1 MKILA
6 VSGDV
11 QETSNKPARGGMH
24 MSVRLSVA
32 RNFSWTF
39 VVVILALQGTST
51 ASARIEV
58 MLSIQEYFESAD
70 LVVEARI
77 DSEEPIRQRDGECG
91 IRYQATVLHE
101 FKNSPQIRGRQ
112 LTFGRFAGL
121 YSRETY
127 VLFLRYETDP
137 EAAYREVKERY
148 DLPDPNTNE
157 GKERISMTIKCD
169 GLFPGLVY
177 NAKTAWDVRDNGVAI
192 EGILPFDFP
201 RNIRKSQA
209 DKLLWLVQKD
219 DLFAY
224 LRSLGTIQK

>member
-1 MKILA
+1 
-6 VSGDV
+6 
-11 QETSNKPARGGMH
+11 
-24 MSVRLSVA
+24 MSMCLSVA
-32 RNFSWTF
+32 RNFAWMF
-39 VVVILALQGTST
+39 VAVMQGAST

-70 LVVEARI
+70 LVVEVRV
-77 DSEEPIRQRDGECG
+77 DSEEPIYQRKGECG
-91 IRYQATVLHE
+91 TRYQATVLHE
-101 FKNSPQIRGRQ
+101 FKSFPQIRGRQ

-127 VLFLRYETDP
+127 ILFLRYETDP
-137 EAAYREVKERY
+137 EAVYREVKERY
-148 DLPDPNTNE
+148 DLPDPTTSE
-157 GKERISMTIKCD
+157 EKEQITMTIKCD

-177 NAKTAWDVRDNGVAI
+177 NGRVAWAVRDNGVAI

-201 RNIRKSQA
+201 QSIRKSQA
-209 DKLLWLVQKD
+209 DTLLWLAQKD